1 MEGGANSFW
10 LFLID
15 HTFYNSQCTYLTK
28 DLWGA
33 EQPVCCYFSATL
45 SSINLLIVILFS
57 VSQMYHSLSYLMSL
71 HLLFPLPGV
80 LCLQIIEWFHLCFI
94 QVSAYMLSSLER
106 PSFCQLSSFL
116 ERPSFP
122 YLSSFFCIAISYH
135 IILSLLYIV
144 CLTPYSASSRGRNFS
159 SSFLS
164 L

>member
-33 EQPVCCYFSATL
+33 EQLVCCYFSPTL
-45 SSINLLIVILFS
+45 SSINLLI

-71 HLLFPLPGV
+71 HLLFPLPVV

-106 PSFCQLSSFL
+106 PSF
-116 ERPSFP
+116 P

-135 IILSLLYIV
+135 IILSHSLQCKFQEQELFFFLFISVAQSLRIV
-144 CLTPYSASSRGRNFS
+144 PSTTTNTYFMK
-159 SSFLS
+159 
-164 L
+164 